1 MYERFSTKMRHML
14 IEPRIILAPGV
25 VDALSAKLAR
35 VAGFKAIF
43 MGGNAITAVRL
54 GTPDVGLLTL
64 TEMADSAARIVD
76 AAEIPLIVDADTGYG
91 NALNV
96 RRTVREFERAGVA
109 GLHMEDQVSP
119 KKCGHFQGKI
129 LVSTSEMVGKVKA
142 AVDARKDSDLLIIA
156 RTDAIAVDGLEPV
169 LERAEAYYA
178 AGADMLMFGPPMKSE
193 DFLKAKELGAPLL
206 AILDSSGRTPV
217 APPAELEALGIKVGI
232 FPTAIIMSLIPT
244 LQHTLEVLHRD
255 GSLESLKDN
264 LASFDEYH
272 EVLGLSEVQAL
283 EQRYAEDSC

>member
-1 MYERFSTKMRHML
+1 MTPETL
-14 IEPRIILAPGV
+14 IECIKINKIKKIKLIISMY
-25 VDALSAKLAR
+25 LS
-35 VAGFKAIF
+35 
-43 MGGNAITAVRL
+43 
-54 GTPDVGLLTL
+54 
-64 TEMADSAARIVD
+64 
-76 AAEIPLIVDADTGYG
+76 G

-96 RRTVREFERAGVA
+96 QRTIHEFERAGVA

-129 LVSTSEMVGKVKA
+129 LVSTTEMVGKVKA
-142 AVDARKDSDLLIIA
+142 AVDARKDTDLLIIA
-156 RTDAIAVDGLEPV
+156 RTDAIAVDGLEPA